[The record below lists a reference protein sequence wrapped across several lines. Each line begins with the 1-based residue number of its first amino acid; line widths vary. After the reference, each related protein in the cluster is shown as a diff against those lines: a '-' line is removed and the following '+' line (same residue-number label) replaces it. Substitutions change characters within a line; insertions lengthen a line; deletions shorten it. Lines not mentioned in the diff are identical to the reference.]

1 MGWWSATI
9 MGGDT
14 PLDMEHAI
22 GKLLNGETGKE
33 TLENS
38 QDELV
43 QTGIDSILN
52 RWGCGE
58 PHEAFYIN
66 EKSIGFQVLAY
77 LMLKHGCEIH
87 PSTQEAFL
95 KWIPKDE
102 WASEDDERKG
112 YIDNLIEAIQNYDG
126 KPMKLKNEGL
136 FEVFAKKFGG

>member
-33 TLENS
+33 TLESS

-58 PHEAFYIN
+58 PHEAFYIDQ
-66 EKSIGFQVLAY
+66 KSIGFQVLAY
-77 LMLKHGCEIH
+77 LMLEHGCEIH

-95 KWIPKDE
+95 EWIPKDE
-102 WASEDDERKG
+102 WASEDDVRKG